1 MRHTSETDQK
11 RTLRA
16 KLSHPDVGHVG
27 EGNLTFGYGC
37 AATFSFNGF
46 APEVRPTRPQL
57 AEGLV
62 AEAED
67 GTKWSLFGCT
77 GHGHSL
83 LIDFVAEHGMQA
95 AKIQKFEVRYSDVSD
110 WFFPQMRID
119 EELGVNLEWKS
130 MPTKLAAEVSQP
142 DLNFKCESHY
152 DASLVQRGEDRILH
166 QHFEFHFT
174 ATQARFTL
182 VEVQS
187 IAHKFSQLL
196 SLLLAHPCSILSIDV
211 SPDGVYG
218 GRLYCSVSKLPTPPA
233 QTTSDPSYVGWRAF
247 FMSKDD
253 VDGFWD
259 GVVKKFFQSKHRD
272 VVWARLAGM
281 QNFEGFWE
289 YRILGYVALL
299 DGYLSMAVKKGSSVG
314 PATKKLKRLEAALT
328 TISPIL
334 TPSQRADV
342 VEAVV
347 TVFSST
353 DSFES
358 KFDKLVATLDQDVI
372 RIINFKA
379 HDFETIK
386 KLRNEVAHALEI
398 SYQSSDLTSMLSIMH
413 RLVLLLT
420 YLFFLDVGVGT
431 DIFLHSLDRT
441 RSDLRLRADIDKV
454 HLDRKLRPDTFFL
467 VSPVALDVI
476 KARSRRLVWPCFVV
490 DEQDGISYSLDY
502 SQRLQ
507 DAITTKT
514 GGHAYERLGLPS
526 QAVRYVGEAYFEDG
540 ARTESVHS
548 VVIINRSLLPT

>member
-27 EGNLTFGYGC
+27 DGNLTFGYGC
-37 AATFSFNGF
+37 AAMFSFNGF

-77 GHGHSL
+77 GHGHAL

-95 AKIQKFEVRYSDVSD
+95 ARIQKFEVRYSDVSD
-110 WFFPQMRID
+110 WFFPQMQMD
-119 EELGVNLEWKS
+119 ERLGVSLEWKS
-130 MPTKLAAEVSQP
+130 MPAKLAAEVSQP
-142 DLNFKCESHY
+142 DLNFKCESYY

-182 VEVQS
+182 VEVRS

-196 SLLLAHPCSILSIDV
+196 SLLLAHPCSILSIEV

-218 GRLYCSVSKLPTPPA
+218 GRLYYGVSKSPTLPP

-247 FMSKDD
+247 FTSKDD
-253 VDGFWD
+253 FDGCWD
-259 GVVKKFFQSKHRD
+259 SVVKKFFQSKHRD

-299 DGYLSMAVKKGSSVG
+299 DGYVSMAVEKGFPVG
-314 PATKKLKRLEAALT
+314 PATKKLKRLESALKAINPT
-328 TISPIL
+328 L
-334 TPSQRADV
+334 TPLQRSDV
-342 VEAVV
+342 VAAVV

-358 KFDKLVATLDQDVI
+358 KFDKLVATLDKDVI
-372 RIINFKA
+372 RIINFKS
-379 HDFETIK
+379 HDFKTIK
-386 KLRNEVAHALEI
+386 ELRNGVAHALEI
-398 SYQSSDLTSMLSIMH
+398 SYKSSDLTSMLSITH

-420 YLFFLDVGVGT
+420 YLFFLDVGVGP
-431 DIFLHSLDRT
+431 DIFLRSLDRT
-441 RSDLRLRADIDKV
+441 RSELRLQADIDKV
-454 HLDRKLRPDTFFL
+454 HLDRKLRPETFFV
-467 VSPVALDVI
+467 VSPGALDVI
-476 KARSRRLVWPCFVV
+476 KARPRRLFCPCFVV
-490 DEQDGISYSLDY
+490 DEQGGISYSLDY

-507 DAITTKT
+507 DAMTAQT

-526 QAVRYVGEAYFEDG
+526 QAVRYVSEAHFEDG

-548 VVIINRSLLPT
+548 AVMINRSLLPT